1 MPPTKK
7 TKDGSAAH
15 VDRLQSFVFKKY
27 PGDQQAQLKVKIE
40 VPGKWFGAG
49 EAGALSA
56 GERRE
61 KYDAVACEYEEKHVF
76 EAAQARKPA
85 KVGEAIRFL
94 CHVDAADDADSSG
107 YWMPLDI
114 WNRYRNDTYK
124 DRRED
129 EVRAHHRTAA
139 RAHRTAA
146 RAHARTR

>member
-27 PGDQQAQLKVKIE
+27 PGDQQAQLRVKIE

-94 CHVDAADDADSSG
+94 CHADAADDADSSG

-114 WNRYRNDTYK
+114 WNRYRNTHVNMTVK
-124 DRRED
+124 TGSVSLPSRVNLWVFFKCHSRRF
-129 EVRAHHRTAA
+129 
-139 RAHRTAA
+139 
-146 RAHARTR
+146 